1 MDVFIAIQVGE
12 LKLNYTRGALELIN
26 RYGFGITFI
35 TKSNNVLK
43 DLDLSKEINSKTKCV
58 TQITLTTY
66 DEDLCKKIK
75 PNVSTTRERVEV
87 LKILFKY
94 LNLFIR

>member
-1 MDVFIAIQVGE
+1 M
-12 LKLNYTRGALELIN
+12 IN

-35 TKSNNVLK
+35 TESNNVLK

-58 TQITLTTY
+58 AQITLTIY
-66 DEDLCKKIK
+66 DEDLCKKIEL
-75 PNVSTTRERVEV
+75 NVSTTRERIEV